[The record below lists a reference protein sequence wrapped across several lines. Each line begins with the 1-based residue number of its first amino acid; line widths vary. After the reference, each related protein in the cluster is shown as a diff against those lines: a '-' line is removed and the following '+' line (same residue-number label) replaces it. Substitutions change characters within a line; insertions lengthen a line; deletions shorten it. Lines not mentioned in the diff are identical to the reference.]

1 MKLTKSL
8 PYKNIAGKPV
18 RSAVLIILTA
28 LLSFTLFAGSIT
40 VSGLRT
46 GLSSLENRLGAD
58 IMVVPYS
65 ATTKSNFDNIVL
77 QGSMGYFYMDSSY
90 FDKVAERE
98 GISQISAQL
107 YLATASAGCC
117 AVPVQIIGF
126 DPETDFTVTPWIKRT
141 YGGTLGDLDIVI
153 GNDLNAF
160 VGDDIIFYGVTC
172 HVAAKLDKTG
182 TDIDTAVYTNKNT
195 IIKLIESSLE
205 KNMNEFKDID
215 PDSVVSCILINV
227 ADGYSVEEV
236 VNDINLHVKKVKAIR
251 TTEMIAGIS
260 DSLSGISDITGVL
273 MAGIWILV
281 AVILALA
288 FYMSVNERK
297 KEFAVLRVMGASR
310 GKLAANVMAE
320 SVIMGI
326 IGGAVGIAL
335 GFAVIFPFNTLIEE
349 ALGLPFLM
357 PNAGVIILYVVLAF
371 VISILAG
378 TISAAF
384 SAVKISRIDTALI
397 LRGDN

>member
-8 PYKNIAGKPV
+8 PFKNIAGKPV

-28 LLSFTLFAGSIT
+28 LLSFGLFAGSIT

-195 IIKLIESSLE
+195 IVKLIGSSLE

-215 PDSVVSCILINV
+215 PDRVVSCILINV
-227 ADGYSVEEV
+227 ADGYSAEEV

-326 IGGAVGIAL
+326 IGGMIGIAL

-357 PNAGVIILYVVLAF
+357 PNAGVIILYVVMAF

>member
-1 MKLTKSL
+1 MNLKKSL

-28 LLSFTLFAGSIT
+28 LLSFTLFAGSMI

-46 GLSSLENRLGAD
+46 GLNSLENRLGAD

-65 ATTKSNFDNIVL
+65 ATTKTNFDNIVL
-77 QGSMGYFYMDSSY
+77 QGSMGYFYMDSLY
-90 FDKVAERE
+90 YDKVAQTE
-98 GISQISAQL
+98 GISQISAQF

-117 AVPVQIIGF
+117 SVPVQIIGF
-126 DPETDFTVTPWIKRT
+126 DPETDFAVTPWIKRT
-141 YGGTLGDLDIVI
+141 YGGELGDLDVVI

-160 VGDDIIFYGVTC
+160 VGDEITFYGVTC
-172 HVAAKLDKTG
+172 RVAAKLDKTG

-195 IIKLIESSLE
+195 IVRLIKSSLE

-215 PDSVVSCILINV
+215 PNNVVSCILINV
-227 ADGYSVEEV
+227 ADGYSAEEV

-260 DSLSGISDITGVL
+260 DSLSGISDITGLL
-273 MAGIWILV
+273 MTGIWVLV

-297 KEFAVLRVMGASR
+297 KEFAVLRIMGASR
-310 GKLAANVMAE
+310 GRLSGTVMAE
-320 SVIMGI
+320 ALITGI
-326 IGGAVGIAL
+326 SGGICGIAL
-335 GFAVIFPFNTLIEE
+335 GFAVVFPFNTLIEE
-349 ALGLPFLM
+349 ALGLPFLLPDTGM
-357 PNAGVIILYVVLAF
+357 TVFYAAAAF
-371 VISILAG
+371 VISIFAG
-378 TISAAF
+378 TVSAVF

-397 LRGDN
+397 LRGEN